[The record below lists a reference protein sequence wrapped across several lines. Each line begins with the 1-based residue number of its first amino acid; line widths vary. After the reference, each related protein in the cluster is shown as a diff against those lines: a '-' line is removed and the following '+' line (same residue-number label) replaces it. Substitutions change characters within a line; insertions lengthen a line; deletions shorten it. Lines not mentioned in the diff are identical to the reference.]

1 MSQAIATV
9 TGQQERPIGFLGLMR
24 NRNYA
29 LLWWGQLVSEL
40 GNRFH
45 WIAVS
50 LWVYTITRSAAAVS
64 LAVSAMF
71 VGGLLVGLWAGAIVD
86 RLDRRKILIVSDVVR
101 AVLVAAIP
109 PLMGVHLW
117 LAYADL
123 ALISV
128 ATAFFRPAM
137 FAVIPAFVGKRDI
150 LPANS
155 FFTAM
160 DTGTEILGPAL
171 AGIIAFKYGY
181 ALLLYSDAL
190 TYVFSALCLLGTSVS
205 AMGESRIERPDKQ
218 SMLNAIAEGFQYI
231 RRDPLQRQ
239 LFVLIFPAY
248 LVGSGLNA
256 LATPLAKG
264 VVGITDADFGTF
276 NSVWGV
282 GFLVA
287 SLLVGWFG
295 DRVGKSELI
304 IGGFFLGF
312 ASSAAMGMSRSLDT
326 LLLTA
331 FAVGFANTLN
341 YVGLSTVI
349 LERTQQRVIGRVL
362 ATRQVALGTIR
373 VLSPLAFGALGDAIG
388 VRQSIWTMAAVG
400 TLGTSAVVAFSPA
413 LRRIG
418 SVGPPP
424 GVSKIW
430 KSFVTSAN
438 PEFDGNQ
445 QIRLN
450 LGTLL
455 IVALTW
461 LGVALRYPVY
471 SAGLLVAVLGVAYLA
486 VSFKGRLWSALANLV
501 EHMFRSTRERVGEIR
516 GKHQSEPRPGRDRG
530 KRLNG

>member
-190 TYVFSALCLLGTSVS
+190 TYIFSALCLLGTSVS

-231 RRDPLQRQ
+231 RQDPLQRQ

-264 VVGITDADFGTF
+264 VVGITDVDFGTF

-295 DRVGKSELI
+295 DRVSKSALI

-312 ASSAAMGMSRSLDT
+312 ASSAAMGLSRSFNT
-326 LLLTA
+326 LLITA

-341 YVGLSTVI
+341 YVGLTTV
-349 LERTQQRVIGRVL
+349 LMERTEQGVIGRVL
-362 ATRQVALGTIR
+362 ATRQVALGTVR
-373 VLSPLAFGALGDAIG
+373 VLSPLAFGTLGDVIG
-388 VRQSIWTMAAVG
+388 VRLSIWVMAALG
-400 TLGTSAVVAFSPA
+400 TLGTAAVVVFSPA
-413 LRRIG
+413 LRRIE
-418 SVGPPP
+418 SVGPPAP
-424 GVSKIW
+424 ISKVW
-430 KSFVTSAN
+430 KFFVMSAN

-445 QIRLN
+445 QARLN
-450 LGTLL
+450 LGTLA
-455 IVALTW
+455 IVGLGW
-461 LGVALRYPVY
+461 LGVAVRHPLYAV
-471 SAGLLVAVLGVAYLA
+471 GLLLA
-486 VSFKGRLWSALANLV
+486 VPGSVYLSAYFKGSLWKSVGKFA
-501 EHMFRSTRERVGEIR
+501 ERMFGRMRNHIR
-516 GKHQSEPRPGRDRG
+516 QIHSKGKSRR
-530 KRLNG
+530 

>member
-1 MSQAIATV
+1 
-9 TGQQERPIGFLGLMR
+9 MR

-45 WIAVS
+45 WFAVS
-50 LWVYTITRSAAAVS
+50 LWVYSLTRSAAAVS

-128 ATAFFRPAM
+128 ASSFFRPAM
-137 FAVIPAFVGKRDI
+137 FAVIPKVVNKRDI

-171 AGIIAFKYGY
+171 AGFVAFQFRDVPLLHRY
-181 ALLLYSDAL
+181 APLLYFDAF
-190 TYVFSALCLLGTSVS
+190 TYVLSALCLMGTSVS
-205 AMGESRIERPDKQ
+205 AMRESRVERPDKQ
-218 SMLNAIAEGFQYI
+218 SMLNDIAEGFQYI
-231 RRDPLQRQ
+231 RQDPLQRE
-239 LFVLIFPAY
+239 LFVMIYPAY

-264 VVGITDADFGTF
+264 VVGITDVDFGTF

-295 DRVGKSELI
+295 NRVSKSALI

-312 ASSAAMGMSRSLDT
+312 ASSAAMGLSRSFNT
-326 LLLTA
+326 LLVTA

-341 YVGLSTVI
+341 YVGLTTV
-349 LERTQQRVIGRVL
+349 LMERAEQGVIGRVL
-362 ATRQVALGTIR
+362 ATRQVALGTVR
-373 VLSPLAFGALGDAIG
+373 VLSPLAFGTLGDVIG
-388 VRQSIWTMAAVG
+388 VRLSIWVMAALG
-400 TLGTSAVVAFSPA
+400 TLGTAAVVVFSPA
-413 LRRIG
+413 LRRIE
-418 SVGPPP
+418 SVGPPAP
-424 GVSKIW
+424 ISKVW
-430 KSFVTSAN
+430 KSLVMPAN
-438 PEFDGNQ
+438 PEFDRNEQ
-445 QIRLN
+445 ARLN
-450 LGTLL
+450 LYA
-455 IVALTW
+455 VAIMVFTW
-461 LGVALRYPVY
+461 LAVAVRYPGY
-471 SAGLLVAVLGVAYLA
+471 GIGLFLALLGTGYLGP
-486 VSFKGRLWSALANLV
+486 FLKGRFSAMASEQAERMFASAQRMLTRSRGAN
-501 EHMFRSTRERVGEIR
+501 ETR
-516 GKHQSEPRPGRDRG
+516 K
-530 KRLNG
+530 

>member
-1 MSQAIATV
+1 
-9 TGQQERPIGFLGLMR
+9 MR

-45 WIAVS
+45 WFAVS
-50 LWVYTITRSAAAVS
+50 LWVYSLTRSAAAVS

-109 PLMGVHLW
+109 PLMGIHLW

-128 ATAFFRPAM
+128 ASSFFRPAM
-137 FAVIPAFVGKRDI
+137 FAVIPKVVNKRDI

-171 AGIIAFKYGY
+171 AGFIAFQYRDVPLLHRY
-181 ALLLYSDAL
+181 APLLYFDAF
-190 TYVFSALCLLGTSVS
+190 TYVFSALCLMGTSVS
-205 AMGESRIERPDKQ
+205 AMRETRVERPDKQ
-218 SMLNAIAEGFQYI
+218 SMLNDIAEGFQYI
-231 RRDPLQRQ
+231 RQDPLQRQ

-264 VVGITDADFGTF
+264 VVGITDVDFGTF

-295 DRVGKSELI
+295 DRVSKSALI

-312 ASSAAMGMSRSLDT
+312 ASSAAMGLSRSFNT
-326 LLLTA
+326 LLITA

-341 YVGLSTVI
+341 YVGLTTV
-349 LERTQQRVIGRVL
+349 LMERTEQGVIGRVL
-362 ATRQVALGTIR
+362 ATRQVALGTVR
-373 VLSPLAFGALGDAIG
+373 VLSPLAFGTFG
-388 VRQSIWTMAAVG
+388 TAAV
-400 TLGTSAVVAFSPA
+400 VVFSPA
-413 LRRIG
+413 LRRIE
-418 SVGPPP
+418 SVGPPAP
-424 GVSKIW
+424 ISKVW
-430 KSFVTSAN
+430 KFFVMSAN

-445 QIRLN
+445 QARLN
-450 LGTLL
+450 LATLA
-455 IVALTW
+455 IVGLGW
-461 LGVALRYPVY
+461 LGVAVRHPLYAV
-471 SAGLLVAVLGVAYLA
+471 GLLLA
-486 VSFKGRLWSALANLV
+486 VPGSVYLSAYFKGSLWKSV
-501 EHMFRSTRERVGEIR
+501 GKFTERMFGRMRNHIR
-516 GKHQSEPRPGRDRG
+516 QIHSKGKSRR
-530 KRLNG
+530 

>member
-1 MSQAIATV
+1 
-9 TGQQERPIGFLGLMR
+9 MR

-45 WIAVS
+45 WFAVS
-50 LWVYTITRSAAAVS
+50 LWVYSLTRSAAAVS

-137 FAVIPAFVGKRDI
+137 FAAIPAFVGKRDL

-190 TYVFSALCLLGTSVS
+190 TYIFSALCLLGTSVS
-205 AMGESRIERPDKQ
+205 VMGESRIDRPDKQ
-218 SMLNAIAEGFQYI
+218 SMLNDIAEGFRYI
-231 RRDPLQRQ
+231 RQDALQRQ

-264 VVGITDADFGTF
+264 VVGITDVDFGTF

-295 DRVGKSELI
+295 DRVSKSALI
-304 IGGFFLGF
+304 IGGFFRGV
-312 ASSAAMGMSRSLDT
+312 ASSAAMGLSRSFNT
-326 LLLTA
+326 LLITA

-341 YVGLSTVI
+341 YVGLTTV
-349 LERTQQRVIGRVL
+349 LMERTEQGVIGRVL
-362 ATRQVALGTIR
+362 ATRQVALGTVR
-373 VLSPLAFGALGDAIG
+373 VLSPLAFGTLGDVIG
-388 VRQSIWTMAAVG
+388 VRLSIWVMAALG
-400 TLGTSAVVAFSPA
+400 TLGTAAVVVFSPA
-413 LRRIG
+413 LRRIE
-418 SVGPPP
+418 SVGPPAP
-424 GVSKIW
+424 ISKVW
-430 KSFVTSAN
+430 KFFVMSAN

-445 QIRLN
+445 QARLN
-450 LGTLL
+450 LVTLA
-455 IVALTW
+455 IVGLGW
-461 LGVALRYPVY
+461 LGVAVRHPLYAV
-471 SAGLLVAVLGVAYLA
+471 GLLLA
-486 VSFKGRLWSALANLV
+486 VPGSVYLSAYFKGSLWKS
-501 EHMFRSTRERVGEIR
+501 VGEFAERMFGRMRDRIRQIHSR
-516 GKHQSEPRPGRDRG
+516 GKSWR
-530 KRLNG
+530 

>member
-45 WIAVS
+45 WFAVS
-50 LWVYTITRSAAAVS
+50 LWVYSLTRSAAAVS

-71 VGGLLVGLWAGAIVD
+71 IGGLLVGLWAGAIVD

-109 PLMGVHLW
+109 PLMGIHLW

-128 ATAFFRPAM
+128 ASSFFRPAM
-137 FAVIPAFVGKRDI
+137 FAVIPKVVNKRDI

-171 AGIIAFKYGY
+171 AGFVAFQYRDVPLLHRY
-181 ALLLYSDAL
+181 APLLYFDAF
-190 TYVFSALCLLGTSVS
+190 TYVFSALCLMGTSVS
-205 AMGESRIERPDKQ
+205 AMRESRVERPDKQ
-218 SMLNAIAEGFQYI
+218 SMLSDIAEGFQYI
-231 RRDPLQRQ
+231 KQDPLQRQ

-264 VVGITDADFGTF
+264 VVGITDVDFGTF

-295 DRVGKSELI
+295 DRVSKSALI

-312 ASSAAMGMSRSLDT
+312 ASSAAMGLSRSFNT
-326 LLLTA
+326 LLITA

-341 YVGLSTVI
+341 YVGLTTV
-349 LERTQQRVIGRVL
+349 LMERTEQGVIGRVL
-362 ATRQVALGTIR
+362 ATRQVALGTVR
-373 VLSPLAFGALGDAIG
+373 VLSPLAFGTLGDAIG
-388 VRQSIWTMAAVG
+388 VRPSIWVMAALG
-400 TLGTSAVVAFSPA
+400 TLGTAAVVAFSPA
-413 LRRIG
+413 LRRIE
-418 SVGPPP
+418 SVGPPAP
-424 GVSKIW
+424 IPKVW
-430 KSFVTSAN
+430 KFFVMSAN

-445 QIRLN
+445 QARLN
-450 LGTLL
+450 LGTLA
-455 IVALTW
+455 IVGLGW
-461 LGVALRYPVY
+461 LGVAVRRPLYAV
-471 SAGLLVAVLGVAYLA
+471 GLLLAVLGSVYLSAY
-486 VSFKGRLWSALANLV
+486 FKGSLWKAVGKLA
-501 EHMFRSTRERVGEIR
+501 ERMFGHLKNRIR
-516 GKHQSEPRPGRDRG
+516 QIRQIPT
-530 KRLNG
+530 KRKSKR

>member
-1 MSQAIATV
+1 
-9 TGQQERPIGFLGLMR
+9 MR

-45 WIAVS
+45 WFAVS
-50 LWVYTITRSAAAVS
+50 LWVYSLTRSAAAVS

-71 VGGLLVGLWAGAIVD
+71 IGGLLVGLWAGAIVD

-109 PLMGVHLW
+109 PLMGIHLW

-128 ATAFFRPAM
+128 ASSFFRPAM
-137 FAVIPAFVGKRDI
+137 FAVIPKVVNKRDI

-171 AGIIAFKYGY
+171 AGFVAFQYRDVPLLHRY
-181 ALLLYSDAL
+181 APLLYFDAF

-205 AMGESRIERPDKQ
+205 AMRESRVERPDKQ
-218 SMLNAIAEGFQYI
+218 SMLNDIAEGFQYI
-231 RRDPLQRQ
+231 RQDPLQRQ

-256 LATPLAKG
+256 LSTPLAKG
-264 VVGITDADFGTF
+264 VVGITDAEFGTF

-287 SLLVGWFG
+287 SLLLGWFG
-295 DRVGKSELI
+295 GRVGRSMLI

-312 ASSAAMGMSRSLDT
+312 GSSAAMGLSGSFDT

-341 YVGLSTVI
+341 YVGLTTI
-349 LERTQQRVIGRVL
+349 LMERTQQRVIGRVM
-362 ATRQVALGTIR
+362 ATRQVALGAIR
-373 VLSPLAFGALGDAIG
+373 VLSPLAFGALGDVIG

-400 TLGTSAVVAFSPA
+400 TVGTAAVVALSPS
-413 LRRIG
+413 LRRIDRAG
-418 SVGPPP
+418 GPVPTP
-424 GVSKIW
+424 KIW
-430 KSFVTSAN
+430 KSLVLSAN
-438 PEFDGNQ
+438 PEFDENQ
-445 QIRLN
+445 QARLS
-450 LGTLL
+450 LATLA
-455 IVALTW
+455 IMMLTW
-461 LGVALRYPVY
+461 LGLVVKYPRYGI
-471 SAGLLVAVLGVAYLA
+471 GLLLAVLGTAYLGTSLKGKFSR
-486 VSFKGRLWSALANLV
+486 VVTERIERMFGSFRRLVAKTGN
-501 EHMFRSTRERVGEIR
+501 
-516 GKHQSEPRPGRDRG
+516 RP
-530 KRLNG
+530 KS

>member
-50 LWVYTITRSAAAVS
+50 LWVYSITRSAAAVS

-71 VGGLLVGLWAGAIVD
+71 VGGLFVGLWAGAMVD

-109 PLMGVHLW
+109 PLMGIHLW

-137 FAVIPAFVGKRDI
+137 FAAIPAFVGKRDL

-190 TYVFSALCLLGTSVS
+190 TYIFSALCLLGTSVS
-205 AMGESRIERPDKQ
+205 AMGEGRIERPDKQ

-231 RRDPLQRQ
+231 RQDPLQRQ

-264 VVGITDADFGTF
+264 VVGITDVDFGTF

-295 DRVGKSELI
+295 DRVSKSALI

-312 ASSAAMGMSRSLDT
+312 ASSAAMGLSRSFNT
-326 LLLTA
+326 LLITA

-341 YVGLSTVI
+341 YVGLTTV
-349 LERTQQRVIGRVL
+349 LMERTEQGVIGRVL
-362 ATRQVALGTIR
+362 ATRQVALGTVR
-373 VLSPLAFGALGDAIG
+373 VLSPLAFGTLGDVIG
-388 VRQSIWTMAAVG
+388 VRLSIWVMAALG
-400 TLGTSAVVAFSPA
+400 TLGTAAVVVFSPA
-413 LRRIG
+413 LRRIE
-418 SVGPPP
+418 SVGPPAP
-424 GVSKIW
+424 ISKVW
-430 KSFVTSAN
+430 KFFVMSAN

-445 QIRLN
+445 QARLN
-450 LGTLL
+450 LATLA
-455 IVALTW
+455 IVGLGW
-461 LGVALRYPVY
+461 LGVAVRHPLYAV
-471 SAGLLVAVLGVAYLA
+471 GLLLA
-486 VSFKGRLWSALANLV
+486 VPGSVYLSAYFKGSLWKSVGKFA
-501 EHMFRSTRERVGEIR
+501 ERMFGRMRNHIR
-516 GKHQSEPRPGRDRG
+516 QIHSKGKSRR
-530 KRLNG
+530 

>member
-1 MSQAIATV
+1 
-9 TGQQERPIGFLGLMR
+9 MR

-45 WIAVS
+45 WFAVS
-50 LWVYTITRSAAAVS
+50 LWVYSLTRSAAAVS

-190 TYVFSALCLLGTSVS
+190 TYIFSALCLLGTSVS
-205 AMGESRIERPDKQ
+205 AMGEGRIERPDKQ

-231 RRDPLQRQ
+231 RQDPLQRQ

-295 DRVGKSELI
+295 DRVSKSELI

-373 VLSPLAFGALGDAIG
+373 VLSPLAFGALGDVIG

-400 TLGTSAVVAFSPA
+400 TVGTAAVVALSPS
-413 LRRIG
+413 LRRIDRAG
-418 SVGPPP
+418 GPVPTP
-424 GVSKIW
+424 KIW
-430 KSFVTSAN
+430 KSLVLSAN
-438 PEFDGNQ
+438 PEFDENQ
-445 QIRLN
+445 QARLS
-450 LGTLL
+450 LATLA
-455 IVALTW
+455 IMMLTW
-461 LGVALRYPVY
+461 LGLVVRHPRYGI
-471 SAGLLVAVLGVAYLA
+471 GLLLAVLGTAYLGA
-486 VSFKGRLWSALANLV
+486 SLKGKFSSVAAERFERMFAWFRRLVAKTGS
-501 EHMFRSTRERVGEIR
+501 
-516 GKHQSEPRPGRDRG
+516 RP
-530 KRLNG
+530 KS

>member
-1 MSQAIATV
+1 
-9 TGQQERPIGFLGLMR
+9 MR

-50 LWVYTITRSAAAVS
+50 LWVYSITRSAAAVS

-71 VGGLLVGLWAGAIVD
+71 VGGLLVGLWAGAMVD

-190 TYVFSALCLLGTSVS
+190 TYIFSALCLLGTSVS
-205 AMGESRIERPDKQ
+205 AMGEGRIERPDKQ

-231 RRDPLQRQ
+231 RQDPLQRQ

-295 DRVGKSELI
+295 DRVSKSELI

-373 VLSPLAFGALGDAIG
+373 VLSPLAFGALGDVIG

-400 TLGTSAVVAFSPA
+400 TVGTAAVVALSPS
-413 LRRIG
+413 LRRIDRAG
-418 SVGPPP
+418 GPVPTP
-424 GVSKIW
+424 KIW
-430 KSFVTSAN
+430 KSLVLSAN
-438 PEFDGNQ
+438 PEFDENQ
-445 QIRLN
+445 QARLS
-450 LGTLL
+450 LATLA
-455 IVALTW
+455 IMMLTW
-461 LGVALRYPVY
+461 LGLVVRHPRYGI
-471 SAGLLVAVLGVAYLA
+471 GLLLAVLGTAYLGA
-486 VSFKGRLWSALANLV
+486 SLKGKFSSVAAERFERMFAWFRRLVAKTGS
-501 EHMFRSTRERVGEIR
+501 
-516 GKHQSEPRPGRDRG
+516 RP
-530 KRLNG
+530 KS

>member
-45 WIAVS
+45 WFAVS
-50 LWVYTITRSAAAVS
+50 LWVYSLTRSAAAVS

-71 VGGLLVGLWAGAIVD
+71 IGGLLVGLWAGAIVD
-86 RLDRRKILIVSDVVR
+86 RLDRRKILIASDVVR

-109 PLMGVHLW
+109 PLMGIHLW

-128 ATAFFRPAM
+128 ASSFFRPAM
-137 FAVIPAFVGKRDI
+137 FAVIPKVVNKRDI

-190 TYVFSALCLLGTSVS
+190 TYIFSALCLLGTSVS

-231 RRDPLQRQ
+231 RQDPLQRQ

-264 VVGITDADFGTF
+264 VVGITDVDFGTF

-295 DRVGKSELI
+295 DRVSKSALI

-312 ASSAAMGMSRSLDT
+312 ASSAAMGLSRSFNT
-326 LLLTA
+326 LLITA

-341 YVGLSTVI
+341 YVGLTTV
-349 LERTQQRVIGRVL
+349 LMERTEQGVIGRVL
-362 ATRQVALGTIR
+362 ATRQVALGTVR
-373 VLSPLAFGALGDAIG
+373 VLSPLAFGTLGDVIG
-388 VRQSIWTMAAVG
+388 VRLSIWVMAALG
-400 TLGTSAVVAFSPA
+400 TLGTAAVVVFSPA
-413 LRRIG
+413 LRRIE
-418 SVGPPP
+418 SVGPPAP
-424 GVSKIW
+424 ISKVW
-430 KSFVTSAN
+430 KFFVMSAN

-445 QIRLN
+445 QARLN
-450 LGTLL
+450 LATLA
-455 IVALTW
+455 IVGLGW
-461 LGVALRYPVY
+461 LGVAVRHPLYAV
-471 SAGLLVAVLGVAYLA
+471 GLLLA
-486 VSFKGRLWSALANLV
+486 VPGSVYLSAYFKGSLWKSVGKFA
-501 EHMFRSTRERVGEIR
+501 ERMFGRMRNHIR
-516 GKHQSEPRPGRDRG
+516 QIHSKGKSRR
-530 KRLNG
+530 